1 MSDLDDLFICTNPSR
16 RDVKNIY
23 RNERYARGIILKNGD
38 VLVWNGEV
46 MHSKVMPYMPETGIH
61 FSIFNDKLEV
71 CWQFESWQE
80 IQKRLVQAQR
90 YFEILGYPLEGQVVI
105 DTIFYTH
112 MKKEFPPIQYR
123 ELFED
128 QYVLAPL
135 EEK

>member
-23 RNERYARGIILKNGD
+23 RNERYARGIVLKNGD

-46 MHSKVMPYMPETGIH
+46 MHSKVMPYLPETGVH
-61 FSIFNDKLEV
+61 FSIYNDKLEV

-80 IQKRLVQAQR
+80 IQKRLVQAQK
-90 YFEILGYPLEGQVVI
+90 YFEVLGYPTDGQVVI
-105 DTIFYTH
+105 DTMFYTH
-112 MKKEFPPIQYR
+112 TKKEFPPIQYQDLLD
-123 ELFED
+123 EN
-128 QYVLAPL
+128 YVLAPL